1 MGSDYAEKK
10 PNGQV
15 TFWKGGVTS
24 QGMNRPLRKIHR
36 SSKYVT
42 SPVSKRNI
50 NRLHPR
56 LFFLG
61 GGFLDFPRC
70 TVFISSTSVNFHWL
84 EARARW
90 IGLNEFPQIC
100 FWVLT
105 PSSTKYIAVVF
116 FPLYIIH
123 SIFSKKKTKPGIL
136 FWITLFRESPCRS
149 TNFRLSF
156 DFWRLAAPTLP
167 RNVCLR
173 TAAVLL
179 MKHICLHISS
189 HPPIRL
195 QRLSA
200 MPLAEKFCA
209 LKLGWKLWIAV
220 KWHA

>member
-1 MGSDYAEKK
+1 MGFRLCRKFSMVKWPFEKVEWL
-10 PNGQV
+10 P
-15 TFWKGGVTS
+15 KGWTG
-24 QGMNRPLRKIHR
+24 HFE
-36 SSKYVT
+36 KYIVLKVCHIT
-42 SPVSKRNI
+42 CFKKEHQLVASTP
-50 NRLHPR
+50 
-56 LFFLG
+56 FFLG
-61 GGFLDFPRC
+61 GGPWFSKVRGPRPLD
-70 TVFISSTSVNFHWL
+70 WL
-84 EARARW
+84 ERISTTDLFLGFNAQ
-90 IGLNEFPQIC
+90 LNQ
-100 FWVLT
+100 V
-105 PSSTKYIAVVF
+105 YRRGF

-123 SIFSKKKTKPGIL
+123 SIFPKKKTKPGIL